1 MYVSMKLNFITNISQ
16 KILCM
21 YVLLIQS
28 QSINN
33 IVRKDDKYF

>member
-21 YVLLIQS
+21 YVLLT